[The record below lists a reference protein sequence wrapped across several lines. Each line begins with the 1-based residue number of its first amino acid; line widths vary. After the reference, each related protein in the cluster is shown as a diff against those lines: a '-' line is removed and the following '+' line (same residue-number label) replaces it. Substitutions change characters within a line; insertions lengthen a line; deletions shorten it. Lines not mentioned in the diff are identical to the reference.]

1 MRTASMV
8 MGIVGG
14 AIALL
19 FALLV
24 IFGGLTFM
32 NFGIWD
38 GSYNYDYDYDYDFD
52 SDFNFDSLDNL
63 DDIRFDDLDI
73 EYELDNDFYN
83 DADDLGRAIAGT
95 VFLVFGICTAIAG
108 VLGLVGGLIVKKKNV
123 AAGVLMI
130 IAAVLSFFN
139 IISMVLFVLGGVFAL
154 MRDRSKQQ
162 QGYLPPYPMPPNYPY
177 PPQPYPP
184 QGYPQQ
190 SNPPEQPPQNP
201 PENPQP

>member
-1 MRTASMV
+1 MRKASMV
-8 MGIVGG
+8 LGIVGG
-14 AIALL
+14 TIGLL
-19 FALLV
+19 FAVLL
-24 IFGGLTFM
+24 IFGGLAYINLAPHNITLYPHDVP
-32 NFGIWD
+32 NSWD
-38 GSYNYDYDYDYDFD
+38 V
-52 SDFNFDSLDNL
+52 LT
-63 DDIRFDDLDI
+63 
-73 EYELDNDFYN
+73 DNDFDVFAFDGLN
-83 DADDLGRAIAGT
+83 DFFDDFYYETLITDRAVMGT
-95 VFLVFGICTAIAG
+95 VFMVLGVCTAIAG

-177 PPQPYPP
+177 PQPPYPP